1 MTVPSTSADGSLRSA
16 LATLQGG
23 VAARLAVL
31 DNRDFRRLLA
41 GRVTSV
47 VGDNL
52 YAIAAM
58 WLVYSLTGST
68 AFTGL
73 AGFLTRAP
81 GVLEFLVGP
90 IVDRSRLD
98 RTLAYAELVQAP
110 VVLVVPVAAVT
121 GHLDV
126 WVVLAAMPL
135 LGLVDLFSMPAQ
147 NAAIPRIVDRERLV
161 RANSLGAATKQVA
174 IAAARALGG
183 GIVALVGPVL
193 VYALDAVTFLVGG
206 LLFWTMEI
214 PGCGDDWDGDGNSAD
229 GEGREGTGDGEEGEG
244 TADGSM
250 GLRTYW
256 RELRGGAA
264 VLAGS
269 VVGWMLVASLFANL
283 LTGVALAVLPAFAD
297 GIGGVA
303 TYGLLLAGMMG
314 GRVVGSLTASLVDE
328 YPLGRTTVLG
338 FVASGLCWVGAVLA
352 YDPLATVVLFGAARV
367 PAAVYSISVLAT
379 LQSGVP
385 DGMLGR
391 VSSLVTS
398 ATAVVVPAGMLL
410 GGLLG
415 DPLGAATV
423 VLAGGVGS
431 LGLAA
436 VWLVVPDLREF
447 GPPTEVSQGAFA

>member
-1 MTVPSTSADGSLRSA
+1 MPVSRSLSRVGR
-16 LATLQGG
+16 L
-23 VAARLAVL
+23 RLALERIRAGTVARVAVL
-31 DNRDFRRLLA
+31 SNRDFRRLLA

-81 GVLEFLVGP
+81 GVLEFLAGP
-90 IVDRSRLD
+90 VVDRSRLD
-98 RTLAYAELVQAP
+98 RTLAYAELVQVP
-110 VVLVVPVAAVT
+110 VVLLVPVAAAT
-121 GHLDV
+121 GHLNV

-147 NAAIPRIVDRERLV
+147 NAAIPRIVERDRLV

-174 IAAARALGG
+174 IAGARALGG
-183 GIVALVGPVL
+183 GLVAVVGPVL
-193 VYALDAVTFLVGG
+193 VYALDAATFLVGG
-206 LLFWTMEI
+206 ALFWSLEI
-214 PGCGDDWDGDGNSAD
+214 PRGDEGGAD
-229 GEGREGTGDGEEGEG
+229 G
-244 TADGSM
+244 A
-250 GLRTYW
+250 GLEDDDSPGLDLETYW
-256 RELRGGAA
+256 AELRAGAG
-264 VLAGS
+264 VLGGS
-269 VVGWMLVASLFANL
+269 VVGWMLVASLFGNL

-297 GIGGVA
+297 GIGGAA
-303 TYGLLLAGMMG
+303 TYGFLLAGMMA
-314 GRVVGSLTASLVDE
+314 GRVVGSLTASVVDE
-328 YPLGRTTVLG
+328 YPLGRTTVVG
-338 FVASGLCWVGAVLA
+338 FSASGLCWVGAVLA
-352 YDPLATVVLFGAARV
+352 YDPVATVVLFGAARV

-398 ATAVVVPAGMLL
+398 ATAVVVPVGMLV

-415 DPLGAATV
+415 SPMGAATV
-423 VLAGGVGS
+423 VLAGGLGS
-431 LGLAA
+431 LALAV
-436 VWLVVPDLREF
+436 VWIVVPDLRTF